1 MIWQKMKKNM
11 SWKFTDEWSIT
22 FQSSVSGPAE
32 FGLREN
38 KRFFTNF
45 STYHVEKVIS
55 GEDYF
60 VGREGF
66 TDDPKV
72 IFQGN

>member
-1 MIWQKMKKNM
+1 MVSSQNEHNFFYM
-11 SWKFTDEWSIT
+11 SI
-22 FQSSVSGPAE
+22 
-32 FGLREN
+32 REN

>member
-1 MIWQKMKKNM
+1 M
-11 SWKFTDEWSIT
+11 
-22 FQSSVSGPAE
+22 
-32 FGLREN
+32 
-38 KRFFTNF
+38 RFFSSF
-45 STYHVEKVIS
+45 STYFMYLEKVIP